1 MSEFLNR
8 MQTWDDQLILSIISF
23 RSRNLT
29 FFMKIMSSAGDGYIY
44 VLAALAIY
52 MLQGISIDWLTFT
65 VLAFAFELGF
75 YKLIKSGTSRPRPYQ
90 ANPGIIN
97 LVIPPDQFSFPSGH
111 TAAATVSAVAF
122 SLIFPALIPVFILF
136 AFLVGTSRV
145 YLGVHYPTD
154 IAAGLILGLASCGFS
169 YLTMMAF

>member
-8 MQTWDDQLILSIISF
+8 MQTWDDRLILSLISY
-23 RSRNLT
+23 RSRNLNL
-29 FFMKIMSSAGDGYIY
+29 FMKIMSSAGDGYSY

-52 MLQGISIDWLTFT
+52 LIRGISIDWLTFT
-65 VLAFAFELGF
+65 VLAFIFELSF

-90 ANPGIIN
+90 ANPGISN

-111 TAAATVSAVAF
+111 TAAATVSGVAF
-122 SLIFPALIPVFILF
+122 SLIFPALIPFFILF

-154 IAAGLILGLASCGFS
+154 VLVGFILGLASCGLS
-169 YLTMMAF
+169 YLTLSMF